1 MMEKKT
7 NYVTSKGI
15 NGINGYSKM
24 NAIQYRIYPEKSMT
38 IKNNSDGDIVLE
50 NLKIK
55 SHKNIEPLKQNNAS
69 DLVFSGNKVTA
80 NINVDEDGMLATK
93 IPFNKGWSLTIDG
106 EQVPTEL
113 VNYAF
118 VGSKIKQGN
127 HSIVLEFQQYGLKVG
142 LLISLIGAVLII
154 IMESSIYFIR
164 KKNTK

>member
-1 MMEKKT
+1 M
-7 NYVTSKGI
+7 
-15 NGINGYSKM
+15 
-24 NAIQYRIYPEKSMT
+24 
-38 IKNNSDGDIVLE
+38 
-50 NLKIK
+50 
-55 SHKNIEPLKQNNAS
+55 
-69 DLVFSGNKVTA
+69 VFSGNKVTA